1 MTIMT
6 RSKPRPRS
14 IARVPLYPRLA
25 AAALVLV
32 AVSAPAGCRPPGPP
46 GVPPHVYQEST
57 PADTG
62 ADAQP
67 DAAAE
72 GSIEPTV
79 LTEDERKRDEA
90 LAPLASEIVEAFG
103 NSNGIFTSLVA
114 QLTTDKKHFVFGST
128 RNGMPQVYLGDPAK
142 PSEAPRLLS
151 PGTDRAIWAAIT
163 ADDKY
168 VLFNRDQGADEN
180 WRIYRTRLD
189 GSETTC
195 LTPGDTQHRDEP
207 VLPAGKPDM
216 MIYTTHVKAS
226 PASQLMV
233 QSITAGEPKLVYQD
247 PLPAYAIDA
256 TRDGGRALLIRW
268 NSASDL
274 VLFEVGTAAG
284 SKAQRLYPPE
294 GAKANV
300 NQAAYSADGKLVFV
314 STDEGKEGFSILAIE
329 PKTGMVKA
337 RWTVESP
344 STASI
349 ANLLVS
355 PRGDRLLV
363 LVNAGNHTEIRIL
376 DAKKLTVQ
384 RTVKAPLGLISAGP
398 FTNDGSRFTYWV
410 STPDKPADLFVA
422 EAATG
427 VSTPLRIEQRPALD
441 KLAPLTTSIENT
453 KAHDGLQIP
462 MNVYLPKL
470 EPGKKAP
477 VLVMFHG
484 GPSSSSFIKFS
495 AYVRFFSSQGY
506 AVVEPN
512 IRGSTGFGRA
522 YEMGDDREKRG
533 DALKDMVTVN
543 AWVKAQS
550 WCDPDRV
557 VVYGG
562 SYGGYL
568 TLMAATRQP
577 GLWRAGVDVYGI
589 ADLRTFLKSTDQ
601 AIRAGFVDE
610 FGDLDKDSA
619 LLDQY
624 SPSRDYDKIAAPL
637 FVYAGQ
643 NDPRVPRSESDQ
655 IVRAMRQRKIPV
667 EYMVAAN
674 EGHSLDRR
682 ETRVEFMV
690 RVARFLK
697 EQMK

>member
-1 MTIMT
+1 MTSSI
-6 RSKPRPRS
+6 PRPRS
-14 IARVPLYPRLA
+14 VAGVPRYPRHA
-25 AAALVLV
+25 VAALVV
-32 AVSAPAGCRPPGPP
+32 AAFSVPAACRPPGPP
-46 GVPPHVYQEST
+46 GVPPHVFQEASG
-57 PADTG
+57 ADAA

-67 DAAAE
+67 DAAIE

-79 LTEDERKRDEA
+79 LTEDERRRDQALMA
-90 LAPLASEIVEAFG
+90 LAAEIVDAHG
-103 NSNGIFTSLVA
+103 NTNGIFTSLVA
-114 QLTTDKKHFVFGST
+114 QFTTDKKRFVFGST
-128 RNGMPQVYLGDPAK
+128 RSGMPQIYLGDPAR

-151 PGTDRAIWAAIT
+151 PGTERAVWAAIT

-207 VLPAGKPDM
+207 LLPSGKPDM
-216 MIYTTHVKAS
+216 MIYTTHVKTS

-233 QSITAGEPKLVYQD
+233 QPIAGGEPKQVYHD
-247 PLPAYAIDA
+247 PLPAYAVDA
-256 TRDGGRALLIRW
+256 TRDGARVLLIRW

-274 VLFEVGTAAG
+274 VLFEVGTAG
-284 SKAQRLYPPE
+284 GGKAQRLYPAE

-314 STDEGKEGFSILAIE
+314 GTDEGKEGFSLLAID
-329 PKTGMVKA
+329 PKSSQVKA
-337 RWTVESP
+337 RWVVDNP
-344 STASI
+344 PTASI
-349 ANLLVS
+349 AGIFAS

-363 LVNAGNHTEIRIL
+363 LVHAGSHTEIRIL
-376 DAKKLTVQ
+376 DAQKLTVQ
-384 RTVKAPLGLISAGP
+384 RTVKTPLGEISAGP
-398 FTNDGSRFTYWV
+398 FTKDGSRFAYWV
-410 STPDKPADLFVA
+410 STPDRPADLFVA
-422 EAATG
+422 DAATG
-427 VSTPLRIEQRPALD
+427 ASAPLRIEQRPALD
-441 KLAPLTTSIENT
+441 KLAPLTTSIE
-453 KAHDGLQIP
+453 KARAHDGLEIP

-470 EPGKKAP
+470 EPGQKAP

-495 AYVRFFSSQGY
+495 PYVRFFSAQGY

-522 YEMGDDREKRG
+522 YEMGDDRDKRG
-533 DALKDMVTVN
+533 DALKDMAAVN

-550 WCDPDRV
+550 WCDPGRV

-601 AIRAGFVDE
+601 SLRTGFVDE
-610 FGDLDKDSA
+610 FGDLDKDAA

-624 SPSRDYDKIAAPL
+624 SPSRDFDKITMPL
-637 FVYAGQ
+637 FVYSGQ
-643 NDPRVPRSESDQ
+643 NDPRVPRNESDQ
-655 IVRAMRQRKIPV
+655 IVRALRQRKIPV

-682 ETRVEFMV
+682 ETRVEFLA
-690 RVARFLK
+690 RVARFLRDHM
-697 EQMK
+697 Q